1 MSNITQAIWVEL
13 LKVRRSKMPLL
24 TAVGFSFAPL
34 AGGFFMIVLKD
45 PELARQLGMI
55 SAKAQIVAGSADWQT
70 YLGLLGQATAIG
82 GIMVFG
88 LIGSWVFGREYSDH
102 TITDLLALPTPRSA
116 IVIAKF
122 IVVALWSAI
131 LIAIIYLIGIGVGF
145 AVKLPPVPIEIF
157 WQGTITLAIT
167 ACLTIALVTPI
178 AFFASA
184 GHGYLPPMG
193 VAILALV
200 FAQIVA
206 ATGWGEYFPWSIP
219 ALCAGVAGEQY
230 ASLGIISYLIVI
242 LMSLVGMIGTFAWW
256 ELADQKH

>member
-1 MSNITQAIWVEL
+1 
-13 LKVRRSKMPLL
+13 MPLL
-24 TAVGFSFAPL
+24 NALGFSFAPL

-45 PELARQLGMI
+45 PDLARQLGMI
-55 SAKAQIVAGSADWQT
+55 STKAQIVAGSADWET

-102 TITDLLALPTPRSA
+102 TIKDLLALPTPRSA
-116 IVIAKF
+116 IVLAKF
-122 IVVALWSAI
+122 VVVALWSAA
-131 LIAIIYLIGIGVGF
+131 LIVIIYLIGLGVGF
-145 AVKLPPVPIEIF
+145 AVRLPPVPIEIF

-178 AFFASA
+178 AFAASA
-184 GHGYLPPMG
+184 GHGYLAPMG

-200 FAQIVA
+200 FGQVVA

-219 ALCAGVAGEQY
+219 ALRAGMAGEQC
-230 ASLGIISYLIVI
+230 ANLGIISYVIVI
-242 LMSLVGMIGTFAWW
+242 LTSFAGMIGTFLWW